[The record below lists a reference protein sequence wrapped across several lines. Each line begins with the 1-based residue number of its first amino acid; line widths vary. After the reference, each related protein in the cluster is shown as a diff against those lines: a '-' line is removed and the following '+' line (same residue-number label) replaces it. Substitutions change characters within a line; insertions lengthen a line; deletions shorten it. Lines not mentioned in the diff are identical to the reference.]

1 MWLSQSKELRV
12 SKPFYSESIFAEENR
27 NKVQDELEKINR
39 FNVLLENSQ
48 LKDLVQVSGND
59 SCHEL
64 SNTSCGLKDL
74 SASSSGSCRKKDFE
88 TTNKENFYMEL
99 SGGSKRV
106 QSSVKDV
113 TADDVLV
120 TLSKN
125 TRTLNDIDEFLRNI
139 ALNK

>member
-1 MWLSQSKELRV
+1 MSR
-12 SKPFYSESIFAEENR
+12 PIDPY
-27 NKVQDELEKINR
+27 
-39 FNVLLENSQ
+39 
-48 LKDLVQVSGND
+48 
-59 SCHEL
+59 
-64 SNTSCGLKDL
+64 
-74 SASSSGSCRKKDFE
+74 FE

-125 TRTLNDIDEFLRNI
+125 TRTLNDIDEFLRNV